1 MKKITLSIA
10 NMLFIIS
17 GLYAQSWTTQTVDNN
32 GNIGRESEMVFD
44 SDGNPHVVY
53 TKDEK
58 AMYAHWTGDGW
69 QTRELYAD
77 IYENDTYPGH
87 VQMKITR
94 DDRLIV
100 LISDQENSGNKVLRC
115 STKRVFENNT
125 EWVSFDFWLNPNMID
140 IENIDFYIDEST
152 NNTVHVV
159 AGDSQI
165 IYCKL
170 TFDNSTNNYTAELWE
185 TIDNSDTDGWG
196 KAITMTSDGNLH
208 AVWYESTST
217 NLKMATY
224 NGTSWMDVNYV
235 DESGNV
241 GKYVSMVADGDD
253 ILHISYYDEENGDLK
268 YMTVDKSPSE

>member
-17 GLYAQSWTTQTVDNN
+17 GLYAQSWTTQTVDND
-32 GNIGRESEMVFD
+32 GDTGRESEMVFD
-44 SDGNPHVVY
+44 SDGNPHIVY
-53 TKDEK
+53 TKGSK

-69 QTRELYAD
+69 QSHELYND
-77 IYENDTYPGH
+77 IYSTADYPGH
-87 VQMKITR
+87 VQMKITG
-94 DDRLIV
+94 DNRLIV
-100 LISDQENSGNKVLRC
+100 LISDQDFPENLFC
-115 STKRVFENNT
+115 YTKRVFEDNT
-125 EWVSFDFWLNPNMID
+125 EWKSVVVWYNPSAATQ
-140 IENIDFYIDEST
+140 IENYDFYIDEST

-170 TFDNSTNNYTAELWE
+170 TFDNSTNNYTAESWE